1 MGSKQVSYF
10 SFIPKTGIG
19 SLVLLL
25 LVAPPFAARPKL
37 DAGWTEHGYAV
48 DGSIDDWGDRLV
60 YLDGKD
66 VHVGLANHGEALYIS
81 LVSKDPTIA
90 QLARMRGFVVKL
102 KVKGAAPLEIR
113 FPIGMEEPMDFS
125 AGRPDRETMLK
136 LMAELDDRGIDVRT
150 DPGLPY
156 QRLSFDNEFGIQAH
170 YRGERGEFVY
180 ELRVPLIADSDA
192 PYALAAYP
200 GDKISIALGHGEGP
214 RPESGMSGM
223 GGGRGGGGMGG
234 GMGGG
239 GMGGGRGGGG
249 GGGGMG
255 GGMGG
260 RGGGGRSDFQRPEP
274 FRLELRCV
282 LAEPPSSD

>member
-1 MGSKQVSYF
+1 MDSRQVSYF
-10 SFIPKTGIG
+10 SFTPRTGIG
-19 SLVLLL
+19 SLLLLL
-25 LVAPPFAARPKL
+25 LVAPHIVAGPKL

-81 LVSKDPTIA
+81 LASKDPAIA

-125 AGRPDRETMLK
+125 AGRPDRETMRK
-136 LMAELDDRGIDVRT
+136 RMAELDDRGIDVRT

-156 QRLSFDNEFGIQAH
+156 QRLSSDNEFGIQAH

-180 ELRVPLIADSDA
+180 ELRVPLIADPDA

-200 GDKISIALGHGEGP
+200 GDKISIALGHGEGR
-214 RPESGMSGM
+214 RPEEM
-223 GGGRGGGGMGG
+223 RGKRPGG

-239 GMGGGRGGGG
+239 GMGGGVM

-255 GGMGG
+255 GGGRGGMGG
-260 RGGGGRSDFQRPEP
+260 GGRGGMGGGGRSESQRPDP